1 MSSLRDDSRSRPVD
15 KQPLSQNGKYYP
27 SITKYSDELCSSAVY
42 NDVGVVK
49 GHVSGA
55 SRERGQGRPAV
66 AGALSRPLTPRTAR
80 QYGIAGTKSSSSDER
95 WAGKGSSRLGSPYN
109 RIL

>member
-1 MSSLRDDSRSRPVD
+1 
-15 KQPLSQNGKYYP
+15 
-27 SITKYSDELCSSAVY
+27 DELCCSAVY
-42 NDVGVVK
+42 NGVGVVK

-80 QYGIAGTKSSSSDER
+80 QYGIAGTKSSAVDGTSSS
-95 WAGKGSSRLGSPYN
+95 AGIQACLDQGSPLGN
-109 RIL
+109 PAMELRSTTHLCAHEDHGS